1 MIWFNTS
8 NCLYYRADS
17 RLKIVECCKDKSRWT
32 DSAYSY
38 EEFIEA
44 VKSGKY
50 LIAQYQHESLENK

>member
-17 RLKIVECCKDKSRWT
+17 SLKIVECCKDKRKWT
-32 DSAYSY
+32 MSAYSY

-44 VKSGKY
+44 VKKGQR
-50 LIAQYQHESLENK
+50 LIPQVQHETLENK